1 VDLSDLNKKGWF
13 LAPGETVEGLLERKG
28 LFEDQSPASFLLLE
42 KAGKITE
49 LLYGF
54 KFETAPIFYSNKS
67 LFPWQGGMLWS
78 YFSEKGKCFPKVQMR
93 TKYSKR
99 YDPTEI
105 LAHELVH
112 MARFAFKEPLFEEIL
127 AYKTSKSAFRRF
139 LGPLFIYPL
148 ESVIFMSLSLL
159 GSFSF
164 VWLETWLSFLP
175 FALFFVFLFIRLS
188 ALHIIFNR
196 AVQKSGES
204 SLKSMI
210 GLSDKEIIKL
220 GMK

>member
-1 VDLSDLNKKGWF
+1 MELSDLRKKGWF
-13 LAPGETVEGLLERKG
+13 LAPGETVEDLLDRKK
-28 LFEDQSPASFLLLE
+28 LFEEQDPSASLLLE
-42 KAGKITE
+42 KAGEITE

-67 LFPWQGGMLWS
+67 LLPWQGGMLWS
-78 YFSEKGKCFPKVQMR
+78 YSKEEGKFFPKVQMR

-99 YDPTEI
+99 YDLSEI

-112 MARFAFKEPLFEEIL
+112 VARFAFKEPLFEEIL

-148 ESVIFMSLSLL
+148 ESVIFMALSLV

-164 VWLETWLSFLP
+164 VWLETFLCFLP
-175 FALFFVFLFIRLS
+175 FVLFSMFLFLRLCT
-188 ALHIIFNR
+188 LHTLFNR
-196 AVQKSGES
+196 AVQKSRDS

-220 GMK
+220 GIK